1 MPGAPPQR
9 RATDNH
15 VHTDAWTLAEQHRF
29 EDRMAVELK
38 DVSEEIGGVREEVRS
53 LNNRITLMLGGLAIL
68 AFLLPIAAP
77 FIRGILGIPI
87 ETP

>member
-1 MPGAPPQR
+1 MAGEAPRR

-15 VHTDAWTLAEQHRF
+15 VHVDSWTRAEQHRF
-29 EDRMAVELK
+29 EDRMALELK

-77 FIRGILGIPI
+77 FIRSLIGIPLDS
-87 ETP
+87 P